1 MAVKVDVKMLLKFYK
16 CDFMLYLVL
25 IKLYLQGLDVF
36 SGIQVITPSWHNNLG
51 MLPRSKS
58 WLTWLGLD

>member
-36 SGIQVITPSWHNNLG
+36 SGIQVITILRH
-51 MLPRSKS
+51 
-58 WLTWLGLD
+58 DDIII